1 MKQESDS
8 HVRFHLASRVPIA
21 AMDFYEAWDFAE
33 ASQGL
38 NKSAGNCSQVP
49 EPDDSNLTPLD
60 FMVFK
65 AASHCSQP
73 DKDRSS
79 SDVSTMVV
87 CMCC

>member
-49 EPDDSNLTPLD
+49 EPDGFQLD
-60 FMVFK
+60 TFGFYGL
-65 AASHCSQP
+65 
-73 DKDRSS
+73 
-79 SDVSTMVV
+79 
-87 CMCC
+87 